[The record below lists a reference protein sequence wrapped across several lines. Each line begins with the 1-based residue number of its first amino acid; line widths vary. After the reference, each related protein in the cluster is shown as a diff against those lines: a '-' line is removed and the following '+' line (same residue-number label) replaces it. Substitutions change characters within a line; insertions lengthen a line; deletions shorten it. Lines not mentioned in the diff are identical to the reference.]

1 MSTDI
6 VNKVKPYTDNV
17 RTRYHGKDVRHS
29 VADSIDAIAAV
40 VGDAVNNQIA
50 DYDAFMIERRYPI
63 NDKEFYSIIRG
74 GISDYGYPSTTDPS
88 NKNGVTNAIGITK
101 PVLIKIEDNTG
112 DNYYQINRV
121 WGYTDAAGQTP
132 EATAINIEHPLGR
145 DGTLLILPV
154 SGRVSFRVS
163 FRRLDNTVAVDT
175 EELSQKFR
183 VYTAMDSDVIYDGRD
198 KLKNTPTV
206 LANFNGVSNLTRLN
220 DMPKWSS
227 ATIKGDKLK
236 ELVGESFPG
245 INDLLD
251 ATYYVAQKEQFEALG
266 SHWNRYTITSFAMNK
281 LWGGYTIVGDDDS
294 DITWVYSSDIIN
306 NAIYGERDRNKNDP
320 KILTWFR
327 VTYSKSSDD
336 QSSLDSLQNM
346 PPWSI
351 TTLPGRKFKPLLGNN
366 FPGASEIIDDNSY
379 LMRKEQYGT
388 PGYYF
393 YRYIFTNLSMSKT
406 WIGVSL
412 MGHDDTITW
421 TKVIQPTDKTLSIE
435 NAPADAAAVGA
446 ALESNSSRV
455 RILVFGNSF
464 SYSDLGL
471 VPALLNECGVLVEF
485 GILYKSGATI
495 QDHIERWNN
504 DQSYEAFSYCD
515 GTRWTNNWI
524 NDTDTMTDKS
534 NTARNILKRIKWDYI
549 VFQSGDP
556 TGLETLADSVTDF
569 ISNDRT
575 ILENFGSY
583 PVSYLFNCNHSK
595 GANCKYRPNDPTSE
609 VLGEPVSNQRLLD
622 YASRAE
628 KLLEDGN
635 FILDI
640 LPCGTAVQN
649 ARQLNVF
656 KGIGDVV
663 NGAGHLCHDDV
674 GHLQNGI
681 ATLIPAYAATLKI
694 LEVIGSK
701 QKIYGSQIRPTDTW
715 LEQYNLLTRGRESTD
730 PFYGVSHGLSKGLTR
745 ENVLL
750 AAKCA
755 VQAYKHPYQITDIT
769 GNSPA
774 ITNPPSEEFSK
785 MVRDACV
792 YRVHVVL
799 NNNIATMQEA
809 FDDIVTAH
817 HAGKMIEIEVNIG
830 IAKVYGILNAESI
843 QDQTGVINGLIF
855 SVVLDLATAG
865 GGTEAAPQLMQIVI
879 QSGSVTA
886 SQLNLE
892 TA

>member
-1 MSTDI
+1 MSIVDDVKEKTDDI
-6 VNKVKPYTDNV
+6 RTKVYGREV
-17 RTRYHGKDVRHS
+17 RS
-29 VADSIDAIAAV
+29 SIADGIDEIAEVVDTAV
-40 VGDAVNNQIA
+40 SNQIA
-50 DYDAFMIERRYPI
+50 DYDAFMIERRYPK
-63 NDKEFYSIIRG
+63 NGKEFYSIIPG
-74 GISDYGYPSTTDPS
+74 GITKYGYPSTDS
-88 NKNGVTNAIGITK
+88 SSKYGVTSAIEITK
-101 PVLIKIEDNTG
+101 PVLIKIVDNTG

-121 WGYTDAAGQTP
+121 WGYTDTAGTTP
-132 EATAINIEHPLGR
+132 EATAINYENPLGR

-163 FRRLDNTVAVDT
+163 FRRLDDNVAVDT
-175 EELSQKFR
+175 TELSQKFR

-198 KLKNTPTV
+198 KLKNTPKV
-206 LANFNGVSNLTRLN
+206 
-220 DMPKWSS
+220 
-227 ATIKGDKLK
+227 
-236 ELVGESFPG
+236 
-245 INDLLD
+245 
-251 ATYYVAQKEQFEALG
+251 
-266 SHWNRYTITSFAMNK
+266 
-281 LWGGYTIVGDDDS
+281 
-294 DITWVYSSDIIN
+294 
-306 NAIYGERDRNKNDP
+306 
-320 KILTWFR
+320 LTWF
-327 VTYSKSSDD
+327 TDGLSADFT
-336 QSSLDSLQNM
+336 SLADM

-351 TTLPGRKFKPLLGNN
+351 TLTKGEKLKEGLLDPER
-366 FPGASEIIDDNSY
+366 FDIDDLISADSY
-379 LMRKEQYGT
+379 ILRKEEYGIK
-388 PGYYF
+388 GSYF
-393 YRYIFTNLSMSKT
+393 YRYILSTLGATKT
-406 WIGVSL
+406 WIGFTLINNS
-412 MGHDDTITW
+412 TIRW
-421 TKVIQPTDKTLSIE
+421 HKVIQPTDKTLSVE

-471 VPALLNECGVLVEF
+471 VPAILNECGVRVEF

-495 QDHIERWNN
+495 QDHIDRFNN

-524 NDTDTMTDKS
+524 NPDETMTNKA
-534 NTARNILKRIKWDYI
+534 NTARNILRKTKWDYI

-556 TGLETLADSVTDF
+556 TGLETLADLVTNF
-569 ISNDRT
+569 IYNDAT

-583 PVSYLFNCNHSK
+583 PVSYLFNCNHCK
-595 GANCKYRPNDPTSE
+595 GANCKYRPNDPTSD

-649 ARQLNVF
+649 ARQLEVF
-656 KGIGDVV
+656 KKIGDVDKV
-663 NGAGHLCHDDV
+663 DGYLCHDHA

-694 LEVIGSK
+694 LEVIGCK

-730 PFYGVSHGLSKGLTR
+730 PFYGVSHGPSEGLTE

-774 ITNPPSEEFSK
+774 ITNPPSEGFSR
-785 MVRDACV
+785 MAREACA

-799 NNNIATMQEA
+799 NNNVATMRESFA
-809 FDDIVTAH
+809 DILAAH
-817 HAGKMIEIEVNIG
+817 NAGKLIEIEVNIG
-830 IAKVYGILNAESI
+830 NTKVYGILNAESVK
-843 QDQTGVINGLIF
+843 DTSGDVNGLIF
-855 SVVLDLATAG
+855 SVTLDLAITSG
-865 GGTEAAPQLMQIVI
+865 EPGTEPEPDPKLLQVVV
-879 QSGSVTA
+879 GPNSVAVNELKLEKA
-886 SQLNLE
+886 SQ
-892 TA
+892 